1 MANLGREVYS
11 FRDVTG
17 QVETMSLNVNSVA
30 NATALVP
37 LLQAVSSAHV
47 CAARGPYTVADD
59 GVSGANTTYAD
70 VEDKAV
76 LVFKSPGGASH
87 KLSIPAPLQVSF
99 LASDRETWDAALAA
113 NVALTN
119 AITALGT
126 DGGGAN
132 YTSFSKGFRRRR
144 ISKRG

>member
-1 MANLGREVYS
+1 MANLGKQVYS

-17 QVETMSLNVNSVA
+17 QVETMSLFVNSVA

-37 LLQAVSSAHV
+37 LLNAVSNAV
-47 CAARGPYTVADD
+47 VVAARGPYTTPD
-59 GVSGANTTYAD
+59 SGAAGAAGTYQD

-76 LVFKSPGGASH
+76 LVFKGPSSTH
-87 KLSIPAPLQVSF
+87 RLSLPAPKSTDF
-99 LASDRETWDAALAA
+99 LAADQETWDNSGAMATLTAAI
-113 NVALTN
+113 V
-119 AITALGT
+119 ALGT